1 MTRFIGIGKEST
13 YRTAVT
19 VTEYINVISESIV
32 PDWDRVRLEEAGY
45 RFATD
50 KLPGG
55 FKETGNIDLY
65 VDAESISKFFE
76 GLLGDVSTDDDGAS
90 PPVAYKHTIT
100 PATSL
105 PSYTL
110 EIFPESPADYS
121 RQVSGVGILSMR
133 LEAEAGSPITATV
146 GILGAKEELISPSS
160 TTPTFANVSP
170 LPFNNSSVEMD
181 DSAIATV
188 EAFRLDISNTIP
200 DDAFVLND
208 MFLPALRLEG
218 GEITGE
224 MDLAFTSWSYY
235 QQFYGSSSATE
246 PSETPDTVK
255 IELIATGGS
264 TGSSGTGYENYKL
277 TITLPKCRLDTSNAN
292 FDRRSRIVQRLGFE
306 ALYDTSSGYAIQVEI
321 VNTKSAP

>member
-1 MTRFIGIGKEST
+1 MVRFIGIGKEST
-13 YRTAVT
+13 YRTAVS
-19 VTEYINVISESIV
+19 VTEYIDVISESIE
-32 PDWDRVRLEEAGY
+32 PSWDRVKLEQAGY

-55 FKETGNIDLY
+55 FKETGSIDLY
-65 VDAESISKFFE
+65 VDAQSISKFFE
-76 GLLGDVSTDDDGAS
+76 GLLGSVSTSDDGQS
-90 PPVAYKHTIT
+90 PVVAYKHTIT

-110 EIFPESPADYS
+110 EVFPESPATYS
-121 RQVSGVGILSMR
+121 RQIAGTGILSMR
-133 LEAEAGSPITATV
+133 LEAEAGSPITASI
-146 GILGAKEELISPSS
+146 GILGAKESLISPSS
-160 TTPTFANVSP
+160 TSPTFANVSP
-170 LPFNNSSVEMD
+170 LPFNNSSVEME

-218 GEITGE
+218 GEVTGE
-224 MDLAFTSWSYY
+224 MDIAFTAWSYY
-235 QQFYGSSSATE
+235 QRFYGSASATE
-246 PSETPDTVK
+246 PSESPSTVK
-255 IELIATGGS
+255 IELIGTGGS
-264 TGSSGTGYENYKL
+264 TGSSGAGYENYSL
-277 TITLPKCRLDTSNAN
+277 HITLPKCRLDTSRAN

-306 ALYDTSSGYAIQVEI
+306 ALYDSSSGYAIQVEI